1 MRNTYRPDLR
11 KKAQILR
18 KNMTPQEKH
27 LWYDFLRDYR
37 PRLYRQKP
45 MLTYI
50 LDFYCP
56 KARIAVEIDGSQ
68 HFEEDAMLYDESR
81 TQELHDIG
89 IDILRY
95 TNRDVENAFES
106 VCLSIDM
113 KIKERIMLKQRQE
126 TSPTACGGP
135 PSPEGRAK

>member
-1 MRNTYRPDLR
+1 MINIYRQDLR
-11 KKAQILR
+11 KKAQLLR

-37 PRLYRQKP
+37 PRFYRQKP

-56 KARIAVEIDGSQ
+56 IARIAVELDGSQ
-68 HFEEDAMLYDESR
+68 HFEETALLYDEKR
-81 TQELHDIG
+81 KQEFRRIG

-95 TNRDVENAFES
+95 TNREIEES
-106 VCLSIDM
+106 FNGVC
-113 KIKERIMLKQRQE
+113 
-126 TSPTACGGP
+126 
-135 PSPEGRAK
+135 

>member
-1 MRNTYRPDLR
+1 MDEVLRRMINIYRSDLR

-37 PRLYRQKP
+37 PRFYRQKP

-56 KARIAVEIDGSQ
+56 TARIAVEIDGSQ
-68 HFEEDAMLYDESR
+68 HFEEKAAIYDDKR
-81 TQELHDIG
+81 TQELRNIG
-89 IDILRY
+89 LDILRY
-95 TNRDVENAFES
+95 TNREINESFEG
-106 VCLSIDM
+106 VCQSIEVA
-113 KIKERIMLKQRQE
+113 IEERI
-126 TSPTACGGP
+126 S
-135 PSPEGRAK
+135 

>member
-1 MRNTYRPDLR
+1 MDEVLQRMINIYRSDLR

-37 PRLYRQKP
+37 PRFYRQKP

-56 KARIAVEIDGSQ
+56 TARIVVEIDGSQ
-68 HFEEDAMLYDESR
+68 HFEEQAAIYDDKR
-81 TQELHDIG
+81 TQELRNIG
-89 IDILRY
+89 LDILRY
-95 TNRDVENAFES
+95 TNREINESFEG
-106 VCLSIDM
+106 VCQSIETA
-113 KIKERIMLKQRQE
+113 IKERI
-126 TSPTACGGP
+126 S
-135 PSPEGRAK
+135 

>member
-1 MRNTYRPDLR
+1 MDEVLQRMINIYRSDLR

-37 PRLYRQKP
+37 PRFYRQKP

-56 KARIAVEIDGSQ
+56 TARIVVEIDGSQ
-68 HFEEDAMLYDESR
+68 HFEEQAAIYDDKR
-81 TQELHDIG
+81 TQELRNIG
-89 IDILRY
+89 LDILRY
-95 TNRDVENAFES
+95 TNREINESFES
-106 VCLSIDM
+106 VCQSIEVA
-113 KIKERIMLKQRQE
+113 IKERI
-126 TSPTACGGP
+126 S
-135 PSPEGRAK
+135 

>member
-1 MRNTYRPDLR
+1 MHNIYRQDLR
-11 KKAQILR
+11 EKAQILR

-37 PRLYRQKP
+37 PRFYRQKP

-106 VCLSIDM
+106 VCLSIEAAIKE
-113 KIKERIMLKQRQE
+113 KIK
-126 TSPTACGGP
+126 
-135 PSPEGRAK
+135 

>member
-1 MRNTYRPDLR
+1 MDEVLQRMINIYRSDLR

-37 PRLYRQKP
+37 PRFYRQKP

-56 KARIAVEIDGSQ
+56 TARIVVEIDGSQ
-68 HFEEDAMLYDESR
+68 HFEEQAATYDDKR
-81 TQELHDIG
+81 TQELRNIG
-89 IDILRY
+89 LDILRY
-95 TNRDVENAFES
+95 TNREINESFEG
-106 VCLSIDM
+106 VCQSIETA
-113 KIKERIMLKQRQE
+113 IKERI
-126 TSPTACGGP
+126 S
-135 PSPEGRAK
+135 

>member
-1 MRNTYRPDLR
+1 MDEVLRRMINIYRSDLR

-37 PRLYRQKP
+37 PRFYRQKP

-56 KARIAVEIDGSQ
+56 TARIAVEIDGSQ
-68 HFEEDAMLYDESR
+68 HFEEKAAIYDDKR
-81 TQELHDIG
+81 TQELRNMG
-89 IDILRY
+89 LDILRY
-95 TNRDVENAFES
+95 TNREINESFEG
-106 VCLSIDM
+106 VCQSIEAA
-113 KIKERIMLKQRQE
+113 IKERI
-126 TSPTACGGP
+126 S
-135 PSPEGRAK
+135 